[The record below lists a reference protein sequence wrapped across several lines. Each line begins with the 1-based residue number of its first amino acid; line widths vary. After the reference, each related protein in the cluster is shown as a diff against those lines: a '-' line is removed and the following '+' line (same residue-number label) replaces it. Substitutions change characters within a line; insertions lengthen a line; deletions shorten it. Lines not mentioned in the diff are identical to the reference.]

1 MQKKSLPSAL
11 MVTSE
16 FTPFLNRVSKMYAD
30 VVRIFFLEINTG
42 NMNIDGRLGVQ
53 NPLLYGALLVYTCC
67 NIRRSLLKSSAF
79 LYDIASFPGTYS

>member
-1 MQKKSLPSAL
+1 

-42 NMNIDGRLGVQ
+42 NMNIDG
-53 NPLLYGALLVYTCC
+53 
-67 NIRRSLLKSSAF
+67 
-79 LYDIASFPGTYS
+79 